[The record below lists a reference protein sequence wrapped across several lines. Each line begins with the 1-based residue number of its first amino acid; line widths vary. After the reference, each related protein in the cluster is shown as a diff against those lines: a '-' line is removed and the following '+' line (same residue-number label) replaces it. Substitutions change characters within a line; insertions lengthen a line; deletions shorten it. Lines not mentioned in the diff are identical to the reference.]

1 MSTLAQPP
9 TPPPYRTPPAVRRL
23 LAVVAAVLAVLMV
36 AGTTVSLLDLVSRH
50 TTTERKSFDGVRL
63 LEVAGDGDVR
73 ITGGPAGSPVRVVM
87 HVTEGLRSPDRRAE
101 VDAEGTLQLSS
112 SCPFFLSGQCGVRYD
127 VRVPPDVQVRAD
139 SSAGDVDAEDL
150 VSAAPIVL
158 HSSAGDVT
166 VTGITAPSVRLD
178 SSAGDV
184 VARGLGAER
193 IRAHSSAG
201 DVQVSVLVPP
211 LALDADSSAGDV
223 EIVVPDEV
231 YRLDADSS
239 AGDVDTQ
246 EVRIDP
252 ASRRSIRAHSS
263 AGDVRVDV
271 RGR

>member
-9 TPPPYRTPPAVRRL
+9 APPPPYRTPPAVRRL
-23 LAVVAAVLAVLMV
+23 LAVIAGAVALLLV
-36 AGTTVSLLDLVSRH
+36 AGTTVNLLDLASRH
-50 TTTERKSFDGVRL
+50 TTTERKSFDGVRVL
-63 LEVAGDGDVR
+63 DVAGDGDVR
-73 ITGGPAGSPVRVVM
+73 VTGGPAGSPVRIVM
-87 HVTEGLRSPDRRAE
+87 RITEGLRSPERRAE
-101 VDAEGTLQLSS
+101 LDSDGVLQLSS
-112 SCPFFLSGQCGVRYD
+112 SCPFFAGECRVHYD

-139 SSAGDVDAEDL
+139 SSAGDVDVEDL
-150 VSAAPIVL
+150 ESGSPIVL

-166 VTGITAPSVRLD
+166 ATGITAPSVQLD

-184 VARGLGAER
+184 VARGVGSER

-211 LALDADSSAGDV
+211 LTLDADSSAGDV
-223 EIVVPDEV
+223 EVVVPDAV

-239 AGDVDTQ
+239 AGDVDAQ
-246 EVRIDP
+246 EVRVDR